1 VEATLSSDSAL
12 IRYYDKIKIAGQACD
27 FDSGLPTSEPGF
39 RPAYKLPD
47 MDRRLVEFFDL
58 AKIELYRIGK
68 YLGRDVNLL
77 NLSGNSRTKTTK
89 TFASL
94 VMVARAVAHI
104 QTTGESVLIVT
115 PTSGNKG
122 GALRDAVLRALECK
136 LVEPHQLRIAIVVP
150 KAGVSK
156 LWSSPLSEDR
166 ELRRLNPIFIADAED
181 GSVVKRITREFVRQ
195 NCDALKEKFGLNV
208 WHTYELNNYRM
219 ADAVRAFFELDHMGP
234 AQPGRARV
242 QAQSVSS
249 AFGLLGHNFGLK
261 VLSSM
266 GEDVGGNRQWLLVQ
280 HLGTPDLVLD
290 MHYRSFSRENMPI
303 YDLDPESGLFVQD
316 AQPFFPLKTY
326 KVDEVIDST
335 FYSRN
340 PATRDLIR
348 GVLSEQGG
356 AGIVVSLYE
365 CIERYPQLRQM
376 LANTGLSLPADLRD
390 LREWSMTMV
399 LTGVLNAIDRGIV
412 PRESEVLV
420 HITGSYSVQDFVP
433 LPQEQTVPVAGP
445 DDIKN
450 DVIRAMHA
458 ATSKSALQPAQ

>member
-1 VEATLSSDSAL
+1 MSKDNA
-12 IRYYDKIKIAGQACD
+12 IIKYYDKIKMAGQACES
-27 FDSGLPTSEPGF
+27 DSGLPTSEPGF
-39 RPAYKLPD
+39 RPDYRLPD
-47 MDRRLVEFFDL
+47 VDRRLVEFFDL
-58 AKIELYRIGK
+58 AKIDLYRIGN

-104 QTTGESVLIVT
+104 QATGESVLIVT

-150 KAGVSK
+150 KAGTSK
-156 LWSSPLSEDR
+156 LWSSPLSEDT
-166 ELRRLNPIFIADAED
+166 ELRRLNPVFIADAED
-181 GSVVKRITREFVRQ
+181 GSIVKQITREFVRQ
-195 NCDALKEKFGLNV
+195 NCDALKEKFGINV

-219 ADAVRAFFELDHMGP
+219 ADAVRAFFEFEHLGP
-234 AQPGRARV
+234 AQPGRTRV

-261 VLSSM
+261 VLSNM
-266 GEDVGGNRQWLLVQ
+266 GEDIGRNRQWLLVQ

-290 MHYRSFSRENMPI
+290 MHYGSFSRENMPI
-303 YDLDPESGLFVQD
+303 YNLDPKSGLYVQD
-316 AQPFFPLKTY
+316 AHPFFPLKTY
-326 KVDEVIDST
+326 QIDEVIDST

-340 PATRDLIR
+340 PVTRDLIR
-348 GVLSEQGG
+348 GVLSEHSG

-365 CIERYPQLRQM
+365 CVERYPQLRQM
-376 LANTGLSLPADLRD
+376 LADTGLSLPADLRD

-412 PRESEVLV
+412 PPNSELLV
-420 HITGSYSVQDFVP
+420 HITGSYSVDDFVP
-433 LPQEQTVPVAGP
+433 LSREQTVPVSGP
-445 DDIKN
+445 DDIR
-450 DVIRAMHA
+450 DIVLRATRA
-458 ATSKSALQPAQ
+458 AMPSGILQPGH